1 MINLSHV
8 LYINA
13 IRSIVHNM
21 RRLYMHLESRFW
33 ININMIYG
41 IGLIEMLFQ
50 MNIIFSFGTTQ
61 IWVICGAI
69 KRVLSV
75 KLVIHKVKQ
84 IR

>member
-1 MINLSHV
+1 
-8 LYINA
+8 
-13 IRSIVHNM
+13 
-21 RRLYMHLESRFW
+21 MHLESRFW

-69 KRVLSV
+69 QRVLSV

-84 IR
+84 IK